1 MQYSV
6 GLRPSSCRRVD
17 FGKAL
22 KFLTLFDRPEGTN
35 KATKISLCPLQ
46 YASCLSIKLAFI
58 IPLLS
63 FSLANYPSQA
73 QAQLV
78 QPDFSQSGENLSP
91 NLSPPRRKA
100 LDFSPFPTKSGGW
113 GVRLLPRSDR
123 IYLSQLQFPDNGAP
137 KGRRRGG
144 TGRDG
149 CPDFKPPITALV
161 PGDKNNK
168 SFLGLTVA
176 EYPTFWVYVPELPAT
191 VKSGEFIFQDE
202 QNNDIWRTEI
212 GLSGKPGAIAISLPA
227 TPQYALKPNSKYHW
241 YFKVYCGQ
249 PQNKAEYFYVDAWVQ
264 RVAVTSNLLQQ
275 LKTAKMREYS
285 VYAANQIWY
294 DAVNNLA
301 QLRQKNSSDRL
312 LTEDWNKLL
321 KSVGLEDLATAPIVK
336 YYSQEK

>member
-1 MQYSV
+1 MQYSAD
-6 GLRPSSCRRVD
+6 LRLKPFQQPPRLTNSPAMLLHQRTGSSV
-17 FGKAL
+17 L
-22 KFLTLFDRPEGTN
+22 
-35 KATKISLCPLQ
+35 
-46 YASCLSIKLAFI
+46 CLSVKLGFI

-63 FSLANYPSQA
+63 FSLANYPLQA
-73 QAQLV
+73 RAELI
-78 QPDFSQSGENLSP
+78 QPEFSSGENLSP
-91 NLSPPRRKA
+91 TRREG
-100 LDFSPFPTKSGGW
+100 LNFW
-113 GVRLLPRSDR
+113 GVRSQAISAQ

-149 CPDFKPPITALV
+149 CPELKPPITALV
-161 PGDKNNK
+161 PGDQNNK

-176 EYPTFWVYVPELPAT
+176 EYPTFWVYVPDLPVT

-202 QNNDIWRTEI
+202 EGNDIWRTEI
-212 GLSGKPGAIAISLPA
+212 DLSGKSSTFSISLPP
-227 TPQYALKPNSKYHW
+227 TPQYALKLNSKYHW

-249 PQNKAEYFYVDAWVQ
+249 PQNQTEYFYVDAWVQ
-264 RVAVTSNLLQQ
+264 RVTVNPNLEQQ

-301 QLRQKNSSDRL
+301 ELRHKNSSDRL
-312 LTEDWNKLL
+312 LAEDWNQLL

-336 YYSQEK
+336 D